1 MKRLF
6 FILISI
12 MLLFHFAVPSA
23 AETFPMPNLST
34 LMQDVK
40 SAIRQAEARYES
52 GNVSGAADLARKILA
67 KYPNNAD
74 AQAILD
80 KCIATEKA
88 DYETAINSLDV
99 DRLSAFLQKY
109 PASSYKSDIER
120 YIDDV
125 PLWNIA
131 RKENSVDSYNKYL
144 MASSHLLFKQDADD
158 AIQEITVKQAFDAA
172 MATNTIKGYEN
183 FRSSYPDS
191 KYDKDASNKI
201 ARLLADNFTSKSTY
215 ADKNNALAY
224 AKNEMTRDYV
234 NNKFNKATSVSNS
247 RSSSSSNTSY
257 GSSTSTRERSDE
269 RYSAPAS
276 SQGLNESIVNFGIQ
290 GFIDFAGISSL
301 SPTYLGGV
309 GLEMRIGK
317 VSNAINLLVG
327 AKLGWASFEYSYYEK
342 QYYGSKTWE
351 YDYVDVENSGKT
363 TNLLI
368 PIILNWNFVKSDWAC
383 WYLGL
388 GYQYGVPIDA
398 STSSGQQSHAI
409 IIQNGI
415 GFRHFD
421 ARIYYTNYPTSL
433 FVDTTAKSPQF
444 GLSMTYYF

>member
-67 KYPNNAD
+67 KYPDNAD

-88 DYETAINSLDV
+88 DYETSINSLDV
-99 DRLSAFLQKY
+99 DCLSAFLQKY

-144 MASSHLLFKQDADD
+144 LASSHLLFKQDADD

-172 MATNTIKGYEN
+172 VATNTIKGYEN

-201 ARLLADNFTSKSTY
+201 ARLLADKFTSKSTY

-234 NNKFNKATSVSNS
+234 NNKFNKATATSSRTYSSTTTSSSS
-247 RSSSSSNTSY
+247 RSSNNTSY
-257 GSSTSTRERSDE
+257 SGTS
-269 RYSAPAS
+269 S
-276 SQGLNESIVNFGIQ
+276 SQPSLNSGNSEKSIRFGLSMLVDFGMYSNYSGDLWYDSYPYSLGLAALVRFGDQRKPINFIMGIKA
-290 GFIDFAGISSL
+290 I
-301 SPTYLGGV
+301 
-309 GLEMRIGK
+309 M
-317 VSNAINLLVG
+317 SNANT
-327 AKLGWASFEYSYYEK
+327 KYTSWESYH
-342 QYYGSKTWE
+342 S
-351 YDYVDVENSGKT
+351 YDYTDKSRINEIVLPFE
-363 TNLLI
+363 
-368 PIILNWNFVKSDWAC
+368 LNWNFLSSDFIGM
-383 WYLGL
+383 YLGI
-388 GYQYGVPIDA
+388 GYQLGTTSSQAFKFSFGVPWTHGDW
-398 STSSGQQSHAI
+398 
-409 IIQNGI
+409 NV
-415 GFRHFD
+415 
-421 ARIYYTNYPTSL
+421 YYIKYIKGPFYGEDVFSP
-433 FVDTTAKSPQF
+433 FVGMSY
-444 GLSMTYYF
+444 TYYF